1 MKRILLALILLVVIF
16 LLPLD
21 VSAEAYDEVE
31 TGNSDIY
38 NISEDFDT
46 DNLYDSLND
55 EVRDSLSA
63 MGVDLPG
70 ADTIDNVSV
79 KSIFSEVVRI
89 LSNQAGDVVSA
100 SVVIAGVMFL
110 YSIINGIGSS
120 FASSSAKEVLSVVSS
135 LSVACILAVPLS
147 EIIGKSGEIIRIS
160 SDFML
165 AYIPLM
171 VSVLMAC
178 GKTLSGAGYYSLM
191 IFYAEL
197 ITQVSSTVIVPALN
211 VFLGISV
218 SASLVPE
225 MKLKGML
232 NTLSKSIKWL
242 LSFMFT
248 IFSALLTFRTLI
260 AASADSVSTRA
271 LRYTLS
277 SFVPVIGA
285 ALSEAYRTVS
295 GSFAVLRSGVG
306 VFAIFAVFAMFLPVI
321 IKLILWMF
329 SVNIL
334 KNIAQIVDLSVPSE
348 LLSGVIAVLSVILA
362 VIICVAALYII
373 STALIII
380 AGGGV

>member
-1 MKRILLALILLVVIF
+1 M
-16 LLPLD
+16 
-21 VSAEAYDEVE
+21 
-31 TGNSDIY
+31 
-38 NISEDFDT
+38 
-46 DNLYDSLND
+46 
-55 EVRDSLSA
+55 
-63 MGVDLPG
+63 
-70 ADTIDNVSV
+70 
-79 KSIFSEVVRI
+79 
-89 LSNQAGDVVSA
+89 
-100 SVVIAGVMFL
+100 
-110 YSIINGIGSS
+110 
-120 FASSSAKEVLSVVSS
+120 
-135 LSVACILAVPLS
+135 SVACILAVPLS

-165 AYIPLM
+165 TYIPLM

-225 MKLKGML
+225 MKLRGML
-232 NTLSKSIKWL
+232 NTFSKSIKWL

-306 VFAIFAVFAMFLPVI
+306 VFAIFAVFAMFLPII